1 MRPALGR
8 ATRRAAIAIG
18 ALASVLASASGA
30 LAQTTTNRPLW
41 EAGVGVGALR
51 VPHYRGADQSHNWV
65 LPVPYVVY
73 RGKILRA
80 DRDGA
85 RAVLLETDRFDFDL
99 SLAASTPTRS
109 DDNEARRGM
118 DDLEPTLEL
127 GPNLN
132 WTLGRGPG
140 WKLDLRAPV
149 RAVFTVEASPSLLGW
164 NATPN
169 LNLDLDLAGWNV
181 GLLAGP
187 VFGTRRLH
195 ATTYDVRGDDVTD
208 DRPAYRA
215 RGGYAGS
222 QFTLAM
228 SRRFE
233 RQWAGFF
240 LRYDTLQGARFV
252 DSPLVRQRD
261 NWSVGV
267 AYAWVFAQSSRTVSS
282 DD

>member
-1 MRPALGR
+1 MKSLP
-8 ATRRAAIAIG
+8 T
-18 ALASVLASASGA
+18 LASVLLALGLLSALPGA
-30 LAQTTTNRPLW
+30 RAQSVSSRPLW
-41 EAGVGVGALR
+41 ELGAGIGGLR

-65 LPVPYVVY
+65 LPVPYFVY
-73 RGKILRA
+73 RGEILRA

-109 DDNEARRGM
+109 DDNDARRGM
-118 DDLEPTLEL
+118 DDLEPTIEF

-132 WTLGRGPG
+132 WTLARGAH

-149 RAVFTVEASPSLLGW
+149 RAVFTVESDPRLLGW
-164 NATPN
+164 NSTPN
-169 LNLDLDLAGWNV
+169 LNLDLSGIAGGWNV
-181 GLLAGP
+181 GMLAGP

-222 QFTLAM
+222 QFTLAL

-240 LRYDTLQGARFV
+240 LRYDTLQGARFA

-261 NWSVGV
+261 NWSVGF
-267 AYAWVFAQSSRTVSS
+267 AYAWVFAQSSRTVSV